1 MINPPNI
8 SESEISEEFRGRQ
21 KPVSLLFGVKQMKSS
36 KGQIYSSKILKS
48 GAILSETKVLL
59 ASWDDSAS
67 TQDNFHRFRQIN
79 ILGKASRS
87 RVEDILHIFRQ
98 RYLNESPVIRALIDL
113 IRAKHSADCL
123 NQILYFHAARSDPLI
138 HDFVIEVLWP
148 KYESGRQDIQ
158 VKDAEN
164 WIREK
169 ISKGS
174 TAKPWS
180 DSTIQKSAQGLMST
194 LRDFGVLQG
203 LKNKHLIP
211 AYLRLDAFCYIAY
224 YLSRTQPSGRR
235 LLESKE
241 WQLFFLKTEAV
252 EHLFMEAHQQHLLD
266 YHAAGSVVRIVFP
279 SESIEEYVHVI
290 LERAH

>member
-1 MINPPNI
+1 MAEP
-8 SESEISEEFRGRQ
+8 EISGGLEGCRNQ
-21 KPVSLLFGVKQMKSS
+21 IDVSPYEGMQMKSS
-36 KGQIYSSKILKS
+36 KVQNYSSKILKS
-48 GAILSETKVLL
+48 GAILSETKILL
-59 ASWDDSAS
+59 AGWDDSAS
-67 TQDNFHRFRQIN
+67 IQDNFDRFRQRN

-87 RVEDILHIFRQ
+87 RVEDILQVFRQ
-98 RYLNESPVIRALIDL
+98 RYLNEVQVTKTLITL
-113 IRAKHSADCL
+113 IRAKHPADSL
-123 NQILYFHAARSDPLI
+123 NQILYFYAARSDPLI
-138 HDFVIEVLWP
+138 HDFVTEVLWP
-148 KYESGRQDIQ
+148 RYKSGRQDIL

-164 WIREK
+164 WIRDK

-180 DSTIQKSAQGLMST
+180 DNTIEKSAQGLMST

-203 LKNKHLIP
+203 LKNKRLIP
-211 AYLRLDAFCYIAY
+211 AYLRVDAFCYIAY
-224 YLSRTQPSGRR
+224 FLSRIQPSGKR

-241 WQLFFLKTEAV
+241 WQLFFLETEAV
-252 EHLFMEAHQQHLLD
+252 EHLFIEAHQLHLLD

>member
-1 MINPPNI
+1 M
-8 SESEISEEFRGRQ
+8 
-21 KPVSLLFGVKQMKSS
+21 
-36 KGQIYSSKILKS
+36 
-48 GAILSETKVLL
+48 
-59 ASWDDSAS
+59 
-67 TQDNFHRFRQIN
+67 
-79 ILGKASRS
+79 
-87 RVEDILHIFRQ
+87 
-98 RYLNESPVIRALIDL
+98 
-113 IRAKHSADCL
+113 
-123 NQILYFHAARSDPLI
+123 
-138 HDFVIEVLWP
+138 
-148 KYESGRQDIQ
+148 

-180 DSTIQKSAQGLMST
+180 DSTIERSARELMST

-203 LKNKHLIP
+203 LKNKRLTP
-211 AYLRLDAFCYIAY
+211 AYLRIDAFSYIAF
-224 YLSRTQPSGRR
+224 YLSRLQPSGKR

-241 WQLFFLKTEAV
+241 WQLFFQETEAV

-266 YHAAGSVVRIVFP
+266 YRAAGSVVKIVFP